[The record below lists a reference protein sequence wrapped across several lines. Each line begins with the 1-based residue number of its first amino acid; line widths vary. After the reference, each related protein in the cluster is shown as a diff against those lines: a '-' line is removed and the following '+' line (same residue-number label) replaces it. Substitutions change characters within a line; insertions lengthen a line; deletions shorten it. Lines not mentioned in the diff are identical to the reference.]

1 MTLQVVF
8 YRKPDDLNA
17 FRASKVEI
25 NYQRFSWVL
34 TNKHYE
40 CVHGFFRVLL
50 MLPDK
55 LATALR
61 VRELELPDP
70 EDDGQFLIRLLLD
83 LLEVCYSSSQHF
95 LKQKKRKKVV
105 GMFFYYFLQHYI
117 ALSGRIENVVGD
129 DPLDLL
135 EAEYTFPEFYGIVG
149 PTDESANFR
158 ESLSHL
164 QARLTSLISKLPL
177 RNLALD
183 MHIGDILIWANFA
196 RLACLAYLKFA
207 HPIYV
212 ISSRLREFDR
222 RVADDRRREFVEEA
236 AAQRSLAEEFA
247 DFRRV

>member
-83 LLEVCYSSSQHF
+83 LLEVC
-95 LKQKKRKKVV
+95 
-105 GMFFYYFLQHYI
+105 
-117 ALSGRIENVVGD
+117 
-129 DPLDLL
+129 
-135 EAEYTFPEFYGIVG
+135 
-149 PTDESANFR
+149 
-158 ESLSHL
+158 
-164 QARLTSLISKLPL
+164 
-177 RNLALD
+177 
-183 MHIGDILIWANFA
+183 
-196 RLACLAYLKFA
+196 
-207 HPIYV
+207 
-212 ISSRLREFDR
+212 
-222 RVADDRRREFVEEA
+222 
-236 AAQRSLAEEFA
+236 
-247 DFRRV
+247 